1 MYIRKEL
8 LLYLG
13 ILSLIIPSLFMQL
26 EEPITEIISRK
37 PTHREFHVDRPKYQV
52 YKFTKYLTLKDY
64 VLIHKIFLDKKHTS
78 IFTCIL
84 DGMKTIQV
92 VMQHGVITQITGKG
106 MVMEPTVLRTEP
118 GLVLFSVPGLKF
130 SLKFH
135 VTDRV
140 ELVLDG
146 KRYTNVVCIC
156 RYYFK

>member
-37 PTHREFHVDRPKYQV
+37 PIHREFHVDRPKYQV

-92 VMQHGVITQITGKG
+92 VMQHGVIAQITGKG

-146 KRYTNVVCIC
+146 KKYTNVVCIC